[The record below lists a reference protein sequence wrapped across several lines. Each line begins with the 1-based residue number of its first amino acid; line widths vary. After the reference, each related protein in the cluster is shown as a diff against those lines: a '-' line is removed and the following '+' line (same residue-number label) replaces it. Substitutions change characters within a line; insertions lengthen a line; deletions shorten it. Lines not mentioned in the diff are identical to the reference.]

1 MAKGGF
7 KMSLVLIVTIVLAVS
22 STLAWVGFYVGIR
35 ALPSGTA
42 HQSRWIIGSAMIAS
56 VWLIGV
62 SLLGGAGNDVLPPHI
77 PVALGATLLVGYLLL
92 LSPTFRRIIAA
103 VPQHWLIGIQAFR
116 ILGTVWLVRYFGGGM
131 PGLFALPA
139 GIGDVTTGLLA
150 AFVAYAW
157 YSGKPYARTAAIAWN
172 IFGMADLVNA
182 VVLGALTNGGGGG
195 ILFPLVLI
203 PAYGVPRSLLI
214 HSYSLI
220 GLVRK
225 TSQQRRTESLHHE
238 IRAARINAPSV
249 VAENNPSMLS
259 AASTVRRDDAAAVAE
274 PL

>member
-1 MAKGGF
+1 M
-7 KMSLVLIVTIVLAVS
+7 LLILIVTIVLAVS

-35 ALPSGTA
+35 ALPDA
-42 HQSRWIIGSAMIAS
+42 RARQSRWIIGSAVVAAA
-56 VWLIGV
+56 WLVGV
-62 SLLGGAGNDVLPPHI
+62 SLLAGGNDVLPPRI
-77 PVALGATLLVGYLLL
+77 PVALGATLLAGYLLL

-103 VPQHWLIGIQAFR
+103 VPQHWLIGIQVFR
-116 ILGTVWLVRYFGGGM
+116 ILGAVWLVRYFAGGL

-182 VVLGALTNGGGGG
+182 AVLGTLTNGGAGG

-214 HSYSLI
+214 HSYSLM
-220 GLVRK
+220 GLLRK
-225 TSQQRRTESLHHE
+225 TSQQRRAESIHYE
-238 IRAARINAPSV
+238 MNSARA
-249 VAENNPSMLS
+249 
-259 AASTVRRDDAAAVAE
+259 
-274 PL
+274 